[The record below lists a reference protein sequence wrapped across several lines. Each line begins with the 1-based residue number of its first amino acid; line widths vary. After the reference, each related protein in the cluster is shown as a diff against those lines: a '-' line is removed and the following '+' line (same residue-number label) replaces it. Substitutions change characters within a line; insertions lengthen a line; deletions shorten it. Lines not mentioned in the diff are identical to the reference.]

1 MQKIPNI
8 LFYHKKWINGSVKF
22 NAAISK
28 WNRNIGINQ
37 HIFKSNRISN
47 GIFVSVLFLFCEQ
60 LFINKFDL
68 TFSQTIRWWF
78 NENKMKKKKQLE
90 ILNDIKIDIIFGN
103 HQLA

>member
-1 MQKIPNI
+1 M
-8 LFYHKKWINGSVKF
+8 FYSITKWINESVKF
-22 NAAISK
+22 NAAFSK
-28 WNRNIGINQ
+28 WNRNIGTNQ

-60 LFINKFDL
+60 LFINEFDL

-78 NENKMKKKKQLE
+78 NQNKMKKFE